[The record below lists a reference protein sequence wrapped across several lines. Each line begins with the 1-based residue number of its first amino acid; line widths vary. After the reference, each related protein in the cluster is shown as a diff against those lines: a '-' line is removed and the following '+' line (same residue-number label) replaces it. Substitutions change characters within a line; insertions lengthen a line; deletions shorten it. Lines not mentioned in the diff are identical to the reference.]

1 MLYMS
6 SVTLMDQTPLSGESD
21 KCKSPWRQKRQDKL
35 PLVTITDEH
44 MMVSNGFE
52 MTVGCGMSGG
62 KMTRI
67 YTLY

>member
-1 MLYMS
+1 M
-6 SVTLMDQTPLSGESD
+6 TLMDQTPPSGESD
-21 KCKSPWRQKRQDKL
+21 KSKSPRLQKRQEKR

-67 YTLY
+67 YKLY